1 MSVEQVKAFF
11 DKLKEDSA
19 LLNKIKDA
27 EMSYKDNTSLG
38 KTEFF
43 AKIFIPIAAEAGFNF
58 TAEDLKAAFDNSEEG
73 EVSEDELNAVAGGG
87 CDDFAKNCTPGSD
100 FQAVHDCGAIQFGV
114 HTACSYTG
122 VGTAF

>member
-1 MSVEQVKAFF
+1 MSVEQVKAFL
-11 DKLKEDSA
+11 DKLKEDAA
-19 LLNKIKDA
+19 LANKIKDA
-27 EMSYKDNTSLG
+27 EMSCKDNTSLG

-58 TAEDLKAAFDNSEEG
+58 TAEDLKAAFDDSEG

-100 FQAVHDCGAIQFGV
+100 FQALHDCGAIQFGV
-114 HTACSYTG
+114 HYACG
-122 VGTAF
+122 VSGPGTAF